1 MIYLNIPLNTLS
13 EVWAPLA
20 LGYLGGLLKIILQR
34 NRFLGFLL
42 VVEFT
47 AVITI
52 TFLIIVV
59 GRGGRGAFVL
69 FFFVLSVCL
78 SCLGL
83 AFIVVIVQ
91 TGVKEIEL
99 FSIKV

>member
-59 GRGGRGAFVL
+59 GKWIEVNCFSVL
-69 FFFVLSVCL
+69 DLDKITGSNSYVLKVL
-78 SCLGL
+78 I
-83 AFIVVIVQ
+83 FYVILV
-91 TGVKEIEL
+91 L
-99 FSIKV
+99 L